1 MQIGDT
7 VRPSEIRAKEGFAAL
22 LSQLTG
28 NGGDWQ
34 DGEDPPDFW
43 LDWAGERFAIEVT
56 EVMQRIPLGNG
67 SPTERGVLKALK
79 RAVAQ
84 LEIEILA
91 EGILDGTYVMNA
103 CPIPDL
109 RSQMPGLKADICEY
123 IASTKHVPSAPSKQL
138 LKGRRG
144 QTWAISK
151 VRPTGT
157 DLLAGF
163 SVGSVKMAIEAS
175 ADLRDLIAERIE
187 VKSTDYQNIPGKK
200 VLLFVDSYLYAD
212 WEDWMDAAAVAAMSL
227 FHTVAVISS
236 VFGCR
241 VLCSENKVWTV
252 VT

>member
-1 MQIGDT
+1 
-7 VRPSEIRAKEGFAAL
+7 VRPNEIRAKKGFAAL

-28 NGGDWQ
+28 NGGVWQ

-43 LDWAGERFAIEVT
+43 LDWAGERFAVEVT
-56 EVMQRIPLGNG
+56 EVMQRIPLGYG
-67 SPTERGVLKALK
+67 SLTERGAIEAIR

-84 LEIEILA
+84 LEKEILA

-109 RSQMPGLKADICEY
+109 RGQMPALKADICEY
-123 IASTKHVPSAPSKQL
+123 IASTKHISSAPSKQL

-151 VRPTGT
+151 VRSTGT
-157 DLLAGF
+157 DLHAGF
-163 SVGSVKMAIEAS
+163 SVGSVKSAIEAS
-175 ADLRDLIAERIE
+175 ADLRYLIVERVE

-212 WEDWMDAAAVAAMSL
+212 WEHWVDAAAVAARSV

-236 VFGCR
+236 VFGCH
-241 VLCSENKVWTV
+241 VLCSENKAWTA
-252 VT
+252 TA